1 MTDHV
6 PWLPVLAADALFH
19 VGGYGV
25 RPDDLWVVGTAILCG
40 LASSILGCFLVL
52 RRMSLLGDAIS
63 HAILPGLAVAF
74 IVTKSRDPLPMLVGA
89 MLVGVLTA
97 FLSSSLRRWGR
108 VEEGTAMGVVFTT
121 LFAIGVLLISWV
133 AQDVDLDPGCVLYGV
148 IEMTPFDRVVLPLG
162 GEVSRVEIPRAF
174 VGLAIALVVSLAFVL
189 ACWKE
194 LKIVA
199 FDPALAKA
207 LGIGVPL
214 VHYALMTLVAGTTV
228 LSFESVGSILVIALL
243 VAPAA
248 TAQLL
253 TDRLGRLV
261 LLASADAVL
270 SSILGYVLAVVFNA
284 PVAGMIATV
293 AGALFVLAL
302 ALAPRQ
308 GLASRWASRV
318 SLNVRIASEDVLGA
332 LYRESEKSSAEVT
345 ARRPRGVLPWLAVR
359 ALLIRG
365 DVRREQG
372 GGLSLSPQGH
382 DRAQRLV
389 RAHRLWETYLSHNL
403 PLPVDH
409 LHDPAERVEHY
420 IGSRLDQALHEE
432 TRGATQDP
440 MGKQIPPAHGSE
452 R

>member
-1 MTDHV
+1 MTDHE
-6 PWLPVLAADALFH
+6 PWLSVLAADALFH
-19 VGGYGV
+19 VGGYDV
-25 RPDDLWVVGTAILCG
+25 RPDDLWVVGTAIMCG

-74 IVTKSRDPLPMLVGA
+74 IVTKSRDPLPMLIGA
-89 MLVGVLTA
+89 MFVGVLTA

-148 IEMTPFDRVVLPLG
+148 IELTPFDRVALPLG
-162 GEVSRVEIPRAF
+162 GELAGVEIPRAF
-174 VGLAIALVVSLAFVL
+174 VGLAIALVISLAFVL

-207 LGIGVPL
+207 LGICVPL
-214 VHYALMTLVAGTTV
+214 VHYTLMILVAGTTV
-228 LSFESVGSILVIALL
+228 LSFEAVGSILVIALL

-261 LLASADAVL
+261 LLAAADAVL

-293 AGALFVLAL
+293 AGALFVFAL

-308 GLASRWASRV
+308 GLVSRWVSRV
-318 SLNVRIASEDVLGA
+318 ALNVRIASEDLLGA
-332 LYRESEKSSAEVT
+332 LYRENEKSSAEVAV
-345 ARRPRGVLPWLAVR
+345 ARPHGVLPWLAVR
-359 ALLIRG
+359 ALLVRG
-365 DVRREQG
+365 DVRRERG

-382 DRAQRLV
+382 ARAQRLV
-389 RAHRLWETYLSHNL
+389 RAHRLWETYLSKNL

-409 LHDPAERVEHY
+409 LHDPAERVEHF

>member
-1 MTDHV
+1 MIEQV
-6 PWLPVLAADALFH
+6 PWLPVLAADTLFH
-19 VGGYGV
+19 VGAYDV
-25 RPDDLWVVGTAILCG
+25 RADDLWVVGTAILCG

-63 HAILPGLAVAF
+63 HAILPGLAIAF
-74 IVTKSRDPLPMLVGA
+74 IVTKGRDPLPMLIGA

-148 IEMTPFDRVVLPLG
+148 IEMTPFDRVVLPLDG
-162 GEVSRVEIPRAF
+162 AFSPVEVPRAF
-174 VGLAIALVVSLAFVL
+174 VGLAIAFVVSLAFVL

-207 LGIGVPL
+207 LGFSVPL

-228 LSFESVGSILVIALL
+228 LSFEAVGSILVIALL

-261 LLASADAVL
+261 LLAACDAVL

-293 AGALFVLAL
+293 AGVLFVLAL

-308 GLASRWASRV
+308 GLASRWTSRV
-318 SLNVRIASEDVLGA
+318 SLKFRIASEDVLGS
-332 LYRESEKSSAEVT
+332 LYRKSEKSSVAVT
-345 ARRPRGVLPWLAVR
+345 APRSRGVLEWLALR
-359 ALLIRG
+359 ALLVRG
-365 DVRREQG
+365 DVRRERG
-372 GGLSLSPQGH
+372 GALALSPQGH
-382 DRAQRLV
+382 ARAQRLV
-389 RAHRLWETYLSHNL
+389 RAHRLWETYLSHNV

-409 LHDPAERVEHY
+409 LHEPAERVEHF

-440 MGKQIPPAHGSE
+440 MGKRIPPAHGPE